1 MTQQDD
7 KTVFLNLGNK
17 NSNNDLPASIK
28 PVTVAPQD
36 VWSKQ
41 SMQYLAQ
48 QTSLVEFTSGLN
60 PLVNAAV
67 PLLLTIVR
75 LRDDGDMP
83 DGSVLVSQGGPRPGV
98 RAEAAS
104 IDIEALRT
112 RLEADIRG
120 FETLALASDIDNAQV
135 LAARYLLCTAVDEA
149 ISTSTI
155 GASGHWSKLALLST
169 FHNETW
175 GGEKFFQIL
184 DRCMQQPARNLFLLE
199 LMYLLLSLG
208 FEGKFR
214 VADRGAIAIETHRDK
229 IYRQVKLLRGE
240 PGEDLSK
247 KVEHGEGSSKI
258 YAYIP
263 AWLLVLIVSVCVAVT
278 LFGFSAVLDHRAKP
292 ILEQLESAASI
303 RQGGQQ

>member
-1 MTQQDD
+1 MVQQDD
-7 KTVFLNLGNK
+7 KTVFLNLNGQG
-17 NSNNDLPASIK
+17 SDNDLPSSIR
-28 PVTVAPQD
+28 PVTAASQEAWPQR
-36 VWSKQ
+36 

-48 QTSLVEFTSGLN
+48 QTSLVEYTSGLN

-83 DGSVLVSQGGPRPGV
+83 EGSVLVTQGGPRPGV
-98 RAEAAS
+98 RSEAAGV
-104 IDIEALRT
+104 DIEELRT

-120 FETLALASDIDNAQV
+120 FENLALASDIENAQV

-149 ISTSTI
+149 ISTSSI
-155 GASGHWSKLALLST
+155 GASGAWSKLALLST

-247 KVEHGEGSSKI
+247 KVEPGEKINRI

-263 AWLLVLIVSVCVAVT
+263 SWLLGIIVVICVAVT
-278 LFGFSAVLDHRAKP
+278 LFGFSTVLEHRAEP
-292 ILEQLESAASI
+292 ILEQLENAASI
-303 RQGGQQ
+303 RQGGE